1 MVFCLV
7 SKSKEDTQMW
17 YMSLA
22 KLKKYT
28 KHYDSFEISGIR
40 WSNLL
45 FPLRVVSPCTSSSFS
60 LAFYKILCQSCFYFK

>member
-1 MVFCLV
+1 MVFYLIS

-17 YMSLA
+17 CMSLA

-40 WSNLL
+40 WSNPV
-45 FPLRVVSPCTSSSFS
+45 FPFEG
-60 LAFYKILCQSCFYFK
+60 ILPMC